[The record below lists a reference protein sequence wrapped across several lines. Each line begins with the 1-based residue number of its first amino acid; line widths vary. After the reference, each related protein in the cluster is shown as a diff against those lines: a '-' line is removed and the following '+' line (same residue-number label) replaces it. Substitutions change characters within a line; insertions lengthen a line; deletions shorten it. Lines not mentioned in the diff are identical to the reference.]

1 MSASRISEQI
11 IKSVLPSTTDR
22 SWDLKL
28 SFKSHVQEM
37 QIRQVSILLMQIKNA
52 IVVFLCGYGSNKS
65 PKHD

>member
-1 MSASRISEQI
+1 
-11 IKSVLPSTTDR
+11 
-22 SWDLKL
+22 
-28 SFKSHVQEM
+28 M